1 VLRGKRFAQA
11 AMAAHEHRRQRAR
24 MGAYRI
30 KEWSAS
36 DRPRE
41 RLEAVGA
48 AALTTR
54 ELLALLVGSGLEG
67 RTAVDVAED
76 LLQRGEGSLRRL
88 AARSVAELRQTR
100 GVGAA
105 VAARVAASLELGRRL
120 AREGP
125 LERGRIRSPADVF
138 ERCAPTMRDLLHEEF
153 RVLLLNTQHAVV
165 REIVVTRG
173 ILDASVVHPREVFRP
188 AVAESAA
195 ALILVHNHPS
205 GDPAPSPEDREVT
218 RQLSEAGRIVGIP
231 VLDHVIVGDAR
242 YVSFVEAGYLV
253 PG

>member
-1 VLRGKRFAQA
+1 
-11 AMAAHEHRRQRAR
+11 MS
-24 MGAYRI
+24 AYKI
-30 KEWSAS
+30 KEWCAS

-48 AALTTR
+48 SALTTR
-54 ELLALLVGSGLEG
+54 ELLALLVGSGMEG

-76 LLQRGEGSLRRL
+76 LLQQGQGSLRRL
-88 AARSVAELRQTR
+88 AARPVAELRQTR

-105 VAARVAASLELGRRL
+105 VAARVAASLELGRRV

-125 LERGRIRSPADVF
+125 LERGRIRAPADVF
-138 ERCAPTMRDLLHEEF
+138 ERCAPTMRDLMHEEF

-231 VLDHVIVGDAR
+231 VIDHVIVGDAR
-242 YVSFVEAGYLV
+242 YVSFVEAGYLI

>member
-1 VLRGKRFAQA
+1 
-11 AMAAHEHRRQRAR
+11 

-30 KEWSAS
+30 KEWAAA

-48 AALTTR
+48 PALTTR
-54 ELLALLVGSGLEG
+54 ELLGLLVGSGSEG
-67 RTAVDVAED
+67 RSALDVAGD
-76 LLQRGEGSLRRL
+76 LLRQADGSLRRL
-88 AARSVAELRQTR
+88 AGRPVTELRQVR

-105 VAARVAASLELGRRL
+105 VAARVSAALELGRRL

-125 LERGRIRSPADVF
+125 LELGRIRTPADVF
-138 ERCAPTMRDLLHEEF
+138 ERCAPGMRDLLHEEF
-153 RVLLLNTQHAVV
+153 RILLVNTQHAVT
-165 REIVVTRG
+165 RELAITRG
-173 ILDASVVHPREVFRP
+173 TLDASVVHAREVFRP
-188 AVAESAA
+188 AISENAA

-218 RQLSEAGRIVGIP
+218 RQLADAGRILGIP
-231 VLDHVIVGDAR
+231 ILDHVVIGDAS

>member
-1 VLRGKRFAQA
+1 MA
-11 AMAAHEHRRQRAR
+11 AMTS
-24 MGAYRI
+24 YRI

-54 ELLALLVGSGLEG
+54 ELVALLVGSGLEG

-88 AARSVAELRQTR
+88 AARPVAELRQTR

-153 RVLLLNTQHAVV
+153 RVLLLNTQHAVM

-218 RQLSEAGRIVGIP
+218 RQLADAGRIIGIP

>member
-1 VLRGKRFAQA
+1 
-11 AMAAHEHRRQRAR
+11 MA
-24 MGAYRI
+24 GYTI
-30 KEWSAS
+30 KEWAPAE
-36 DRPRE
+36 RPRE
-41 RLEAVGA
+41 RLETVGA

-54 ELLALLVGSGLEG
+54 ELLGLLVGSGGEG
-67 RTAVDVAED
+67 RSALDVAES
-76 LLQRGEGSLRRL
+76 LLHRGDGSLRRL
-88 AARSVAELRQTR
+88 AARPAAELRQLP

-105 VAARVAASLELGRRL
+105 VAARVAAALELGRRL

-125 LERGRIRSPADVF
+125 LELMRIRGPSDVY
-138 ERCAPTMRDLLHEEF
+138 ERCAPAMRDLLCEEF
-153 RVLLLNTQHAVV
+153 RVLLVNAQHAVV

-173 ILDASVVHPREVFRP
+173 ILDASVVHPREVFRE

-218 RQLSEAGRIVGIP
+218 RQLADAGRIVGIP
-231 VLDHVIVGDAR
+231 VLDHVVVGDAR

>member
-1 VLRGKRFAQA
+1 
-11 AMAAHEHRRQRAR
+11 
-24 MGAYRI
+24 MGAYTI
-30 KEWSAS
+30 KEWAAAE
-36 DRPRE
+36 RPRE
-41 RLEAVGA
+41 RLESVGA

-54 ELLALLVGSGLEG
+54 ELLGLLVGSGTEG
-67 RTAVDVAED
+67 RSALDVAGEM
-76 LLQRGEGSLRRL
+76 LQQADGSLRRL
-88 AARSVAELRQTR
+88 AARPAAELRQVR

-105 VAARVAASLELGRRL
+105 VAGRVAAALELGRRL

-125 LERGRIRSPADVF
+125 LELGRIRSPADVF
-138 ERCAPTMRDLLHEEF
+138 ERCAPSMRDLLHEEF
-153 RVLLLNTQHAVV
+153 RVLLVNTQHAVL
-165 REIVVTRG
+165 REVVVTRG
-173 ILDASVVHPREVFRP
+173 ILDASVVHPREVFKA

-218 RQLSEAGRIVGIP
+218 RQLAESGRILGIP
-231 VLDHVIVGDAR
+231 ILDHVVVGDAR